1 MIEYLY
7 LKQILKINY
16 HINKFFVNNYLTQTV
31 INKIL
36 KGPTLNTDGKMRV
49 MTILVTGAAGF
60 IGSNFVLD
68 WCDQSKE
75 GLVSFDLLT
84 YAGNLENLS
93 TLDGNSR
100 HHFIQGNIG
109 DRALISEILKK
120 HQVRA
125 VVNFAAESH
134 VDRSIH
140 GPGDFIETNI
150 VGTYNLLESVR
161 SYWNDLDKETKKA
174 FRFLHVSTDE
184 VYGSLDD
191 KASAFTEKHSYKPNS
206 PYSASKASGD
216 HLVRAWFH
224 TYGLPVLTT
233 NCSNNYGPYHFPEKL
248 IPLCIL
254 NALNG
259 KPLPIYGDGQQ
270 IRDWLYVKDHCSA
283 IREVLKQGK
292 IGDTYN
298 VGGWNERTNL
308 EVVKALCAILDELKP
323 KADGSNYE
331 NQITYMK
338 DRPGHDRRYA
348 IDASKLERELGWRPQ
363 ETFETGLRKTVL
375 WYLENE
381 TWINH
386 VVSGEYQQ
394 WVQKQYS

>member
-1 MIEYLY
+1 
-7 LKQILKINY
+7 
-16 HINKFFVNNYLTQTV
+16 
-31 INKIL
+31 
-36 KGPTLNTDGKMRV
+36 

-68 WCDQSKE
+68 WCQQSTE
-75 GLVSFDLLT
+75 EVVSLDLLT

-93 TLDGNSR
+93 TLSHNPQ

-109 DRALISEILKK
+109 DRELVPQLLQK
-120 HQVRA
+120 HQIRA

-134 VDRSIH
+134 VDRSIL

-161 SYWNDLDKETKKA
+161 SYWDDLNEIHKKD

-184 VYGSLDD
+184 VYGSLS
-191 KASAFTEKHSYKPNS
+191 KTEPAFSETHPYEPNS
-206 PYSASKASGD
+206 PYSASKAASD
-216 HLVRAWFH
+216 HLVRAWHH

-270 IRDWLYVKDHCSA
+270 VRDWLYVKDHCGA
-283 IREVLKQGK
+283 IRRVLDQGK
-292 IGDTYN
+292 LGETYN
-298 VGGWNERTNL
+298 VGGWNEKANL
-308 EVVKALCAILDELKP
+308 DVVKTLCTILDELKP
-323 KADGSNYE
+323 KSDGTKYE
-331 NQITYMK
+331 SQITYVK

-348 IDASKLERELGWRPQ
+348 IDATKLERELGWKPQ
-363 ETFETGLRKTVL
+363 ETFETGIRKTVE
-375 WYLENE
+375 WYLSNQD
-381 TWINH
+381 WVSH
-386 VVSGEYQQ
+386 VVSGDYKN
-394 WVQKQYS
+394 WVQKQYA